1 MRDDVVAAFMDIN
14 PVTRGHLLVVPIE
27 HTVLLGETP
36 QGTRDLL
43 FAAAVALGEAA
54 RASSFEP
61 AGINL
66 FVADGEAAGQEV
78 PHVHVH
84 VIPRFRGDGFT
95 VDALAWRSPRPA
107 RDVLDQHAATLRN
120 AFAGYSRQA

>member
-1 MRDDVVAAFMDIN
+1 MTSS
-14 PVTRGHLLVVPIE
+14 PPSWTIE

-84 VIPRFRGDGFT
+84 VIPRFPGDGFT